1 MESRPAASHSLRR
14 VHEVAHVHDAVLQQ
28 VAHAAAALGQEFG
41 GVGLLHVLRDHQ
53 HRGVRV
59 VAAQVERGAQSLVP
73 EVGWQADVHHRDVRL
88 VARHGVDQRGR
99 VGHGR
104 HHLEAVVAQQALE
117 SVTEESQVL
126 RDDYPHGI
134 SARMVVGPPDG
145 LSIVSLP
152 SSASTRRA
160 SPLSPPPPGFA
171 PPTPLSVTVTFSTSP
186 TRVMRTSTCVARACL
201 PALASD
207 SATTK
212 YAALSTGALGRS
224 AESTDTDTVIGDAA
238 ASAWM
243 AAASP

>member
-1 MESRPAASHSLRR
+1 AGRP
-14 VHEVAHVHDAVLQQ
+14 QCC
-28 VAHAAAALGQEFG
+28 
-41 GVGLLHVLRDHQ
+41 
-53 HRGVRV
+53 
-59 VAAQVERGAQSLVP
+59 VP
-73 EVGWQADVHHRDVRL
+73 DDGRQADAPRREVRL
-88 VARHGVDQRGR
+88 VARHGFGRRRR

-104 HHLEAVVAQQALE
+104 HHLEAVDAQQALE

-201 PALASD
+201 P
-207 SATTK
+207 
-212 YAALSTGALGRS
+212 
-224 AESTDTDTVIGDAA
+224 
-238 ASAWM
+238 
-243 AAASP
+243 